1 MNNFTKVCA
10 EKFLRNEYVLRRGHR
25 RLAAAAGAG
34 LKPAPADS
42 SMVLE

>member
-10 EKFLRNEYVLRRGHR
+10 EKFLRNEYVLRRWHR
-25 RLAAAAGAG
+25 RPAAAVGAG
-34 LKPAPADS
+34 LKPAPTDS